1 MWTKPGLARAL
12 RQQSMAHR
20 RRNFIFTPA
29 PLPPHLERPAAAEAS
44 PKAEP
49 RRPSIQTEVVLSD

>member
-1 MWTKPGLARAL
+1 
-12 RQQSMAHR
+12 MAHR